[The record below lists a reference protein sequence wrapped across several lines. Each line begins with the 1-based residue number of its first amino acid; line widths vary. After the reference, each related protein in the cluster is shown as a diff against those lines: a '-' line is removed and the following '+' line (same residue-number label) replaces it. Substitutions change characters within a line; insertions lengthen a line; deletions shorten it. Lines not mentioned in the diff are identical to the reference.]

1 MTTTVHVSDEHGLS
15 PAILARRPRPEPL
28 PFPLSAP
35 GRIGFYRARNAIYHL
50 FRALGFADG
59 ATVLAP
65 DYHNSNEVLPMRAA
79 GANVVF
85 YRVGRN
91 LEPDFEQLAQLAR
104 THAPRA
110 LFVIHYFGWAQPMKE
125 LVRLCEERDML
136 LVEDCA
142 QATLSETGGRPL
154 GSFGHYSTFCLY
166 KTLPIPNGGVLVENG
181 PRLPG
186 LASLALRP
194 SGLVPL
200 AGRTLELTLEWLR
213 MRSYPVGQAAFTA
226 KQAIGRAV
234 RRGGARAI
242 PFGDIGFD
250 VSTADLAMSD
260 VSWAILRRLDYAEI
274 RRRRRENFVLLRDR
288 LEGHATLWSKE
299 VEEGMC
305 PYVFPILVRDKTAAV
320 HALRARGIE
329 AEEFWNY
336 GVPDARGPGFEDSD
350 FLHDHVMEL
359 PIHHDVTTEQIEHIA
374 SEVIRLEVAL

>member
-1 MTTTVHVSDEHGLS
+1 VTTTVHVSDEHGLS
-15 PAILARRPRPEPL
+15 PAILARPPRPEPL

-35 GRIGFYRARNAIYHL
+35 GRLDFYRARNAIYHL

-85 YRVGRN
+85 YRIGRN
-91 LEPDFEQLAQLAR
+91 LEPDFEQLAHLAR
-104 THAPRA
+104 VHAPRA
-110 LFVIHYFGWAQPMKE
+110 LFVIHYFGWAQPLKE
-125 LVRLCEERDML
+125 LMRLCEERGML

-142 QATLSETGGRPL
+142 QATLSETAGRPL
-154 GSFGHYSTFCLY
+154 GSFGHYATFCLY

-181 PRLPG
+181 PPLP
-186 LASLALRP
+186 ALRDVRLRP
-194 SGLVPL
+194 CGVAPL
-200 AGRTLELTLEWLR
+200 AGRTLELVLEWLR
-213 MRSYPVGQAAFTA
+213 TRSYAVGEAAFAA
-226 KQAIGRAV
+226 KQAVGRTL
-234 RRGGARAI
+234 RRGGGPHV

-260 VSWAILRRLDYAEI
+260 FSWTILRRLDYAEI
-274 RRRRRENFVLLRDR
+274 RRRRRENFVLLRER
-288 LEGHATLWSKE
+288 LEGHATLWVKE

-305 PYVFPILVRDKTAAV
+305 PYVFPILVRDKQAAV

-329 AEEFWNY
+329 AEEFWNH
-336 GVPDARGPGFEDSD
+336 GVPDARGRGFEDSD

-359 PIHHDVTTEQIEHIA
+359 PIHHDVTPAQVERIA
-374 SEVIRLEVAL
+374 AEVIRLGVAL